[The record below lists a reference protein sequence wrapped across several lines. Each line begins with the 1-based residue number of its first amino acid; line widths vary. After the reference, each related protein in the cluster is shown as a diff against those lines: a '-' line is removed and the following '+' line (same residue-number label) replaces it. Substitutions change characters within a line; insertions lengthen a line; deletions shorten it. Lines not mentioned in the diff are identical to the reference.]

1 MSLRATSKP
10 PEKKPTTKQR
20 RYEVRARGTVGSTHL
35 QQQELGWPL
44 WNRSHKLQVFSPV
57 KATGTQGGAKQM
69 HDGLIVPSLVE
80 PLNLLQ
86 GLAPLQ

>member
-1 MSLRATSKP
+1 M
-10 PEKKPTTKQR
+10 
-20 RYEVRARGTVGSTHL
+20 GSTHL